1 MEYKHISVMARECLE
16 ALQVHDGG
24 LYIDATLGGA
34 GHTLRMLQSANNVH
48 VLATDLDQD
57 ALQNARTVLK
67 NYENQVTLVHANFK
81 QLPEILQQNGIT
93 QVDGVLFDLGVSSY
107 QLDNA
112 ERGFSFRA
120 DAELDM
126 RMNLQQTRTA
136 KDIVNTYSL
145 EDLTRIFKEYG
156 EERFAKLI
164 ANKILKTREK
174 TPITSTLQLKQLIM
188 EATPQYKQSEKI
200 ATVTRIFQAIR
211 IEVNDELSGLYEV
224 LVSLAPFIKSGGR
237 MVVLTF
243 HSLEDRI
250 VKNAFKE
257 LTTGC
262 ICPPDFPICVCG
274 HKALCKPITHKP
286 VVSTAEEL
294 AENARAS
301 SAKLRVVEKL

>member
-1 MEYKHISVMARECLE
+1 MARECLE

-67 NYENQVTLVHANFK
+67 DYENQVTLVHANFK

-126 RMNLQQTRTA
+126 RMNLEQTRTA

-224 LVSLAPFIKSGGR
+224 LISLAPFIKSGGR

-274 HKALCKPITHKP
+274 HKALCKQITHKP